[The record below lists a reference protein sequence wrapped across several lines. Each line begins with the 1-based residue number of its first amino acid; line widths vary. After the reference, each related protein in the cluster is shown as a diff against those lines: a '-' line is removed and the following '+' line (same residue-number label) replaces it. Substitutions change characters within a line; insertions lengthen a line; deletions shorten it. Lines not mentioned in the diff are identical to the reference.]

1 MEKVLYASRQLQGAA
16 QEWWKSYQY
25 GRPNNAPPVTSR
37 EFTESF
43 RSYHIPEGLIEL
55 KQEEVRALKQGSMT
69 VSKYRDKFAQL
80 SCYAPGEVAKD
91 SDKQHHFL
99 KGLYDG
105 LQLQLMSNV
114 YPSFQ
119 ELVNRA
125 IVIDKKRK
133 EMDAKK
139 RKIQGQASS
148 SNTRPR
154 MFPQQGFPPRNQR
167 PPSQWNQ
174 GHYPPPNQN
183 QNHQHPLYQQQFG
196 NQQPQ
201 QQANP
206 QMKQHRAV
214 IQCQEKFV
222 VVTSP
227 KGDRI
232 CVEVVVQAPPT
243 TTMNQMTDEVR
254 EENQVVDDFPDVF
267 PDELL
272 DALSRKSYVNGL
284 QLTFIPAELRAK
296 IEHLNIGFVNHTMG
310 LEIEPTLEQEIHKSH
325 LEDEKLKEIADNVA
339 LGKAPGFRID
349 DDGTIW
355 FGKRICVLEVKI
367 I

>member
-1 MEKVLYASRQLQGAA
+1 VTVEQLMLMQAQLMQTMMDRLENQPAVIPPPVQVRDKRREFMKGCPPIFTHASDPLEADDWLRAVEKQLNIAQCNEMEKVLYASRQLQGAA

-154 MFPQQGFPPRNQR
+154 VFPQQGFPPRNQR

-206 QMKQHRAV
+206 QAPRPGVPNNVPVKTAV
-214 IQCQEKFV
+214 ANNPNACYRCGEVGHYAHQC
-222 VVTSP
+222 P
-227 KGDRI
+227 K
-232 CVEVVVQAPPT
+232 
-243 TTMNQMTDEVR
+243 
-254 EENQVVDDFPDVF
+254 
-267 PDELL
+267 
-272 DALSRKSYVNGL
+272 K
-284 QLTFIPAELRAK
+284 
-296 IEHLNIGFVNHTMG
+296 
-310 LEIEPTLEQEIHKSH
+310 
-325 LEDEKLKEIADNVA
+325 
-339 LGKAPGFRID
+339 
-349 DDGTIW
+349 
-355 FGKRICVLEVKI
+355 
-367 I
+367 